1 MAVLNV
7 QNDCWIVIRPTDD
20 WGFSTVEY
28 GINNQVS
35 LGAELDGVSYELIWK
50 PIRILNQPL

>member
-1 MAVLNV
+1 MVTISGGGATSNNKLLRDMAV
-7 QNDCWIVIRPTDD
+7 RPTDD

-35 LGAELDGVSYELIWK
+35 LGEAELDGVSYKLI
-50 PIRILNQPL
+50 